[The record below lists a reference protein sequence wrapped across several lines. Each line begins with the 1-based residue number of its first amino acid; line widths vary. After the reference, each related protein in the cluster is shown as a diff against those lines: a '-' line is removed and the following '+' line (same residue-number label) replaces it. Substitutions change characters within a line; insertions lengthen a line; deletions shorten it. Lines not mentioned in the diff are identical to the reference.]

1 VTANEWVEVTPGG
14 TAPTAREGHAAG
26 FDSTN
31 GRMWVFGGLDGPFDG
46 SGSRQNDLHYY
57 DVTANEWVEV
67 TPGGTAP
74 TARYAQRAE
83 WDDAGGR
90 LWIFAGNTDT
100 GAVNDLFYYDLQAR
114 LSVAI
119 L

>member
-1 VTANEWVEVTPGG
+1 LIL
-14 TAPTAREGHAAG
+14 
-26 FDSTN
+26 F
-31 GRMWVFGGLDGPFDG
+31 
-46 SGSRQNDLHYY
+46 Q
-57 DVTANEWVEV
+57 ANEWVEV

-74 TARYAQRAE
+74 TARYGQRAE

-90 LWIFAGNTDT
+90 LWIFAGNDDT
-100 GAVNDLFYYDLQAR
+100 GPLLSVVQHAYSTYWKSVREIRFGKASFKKRGAVNDLFYYDLQAR